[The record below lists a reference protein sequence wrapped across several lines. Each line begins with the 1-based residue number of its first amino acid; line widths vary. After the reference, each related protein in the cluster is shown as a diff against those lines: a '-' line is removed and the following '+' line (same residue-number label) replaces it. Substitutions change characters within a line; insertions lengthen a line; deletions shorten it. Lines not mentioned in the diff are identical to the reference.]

1 MPSTALPLDQQ
12 LVIVTGASRG
22 LGAAIARAFLRE
34 GARVVVNYLNSE
46 AAARELAAT
55 APTAPWP
62 RGPTCAT
69 PTRWPPWWRAP
80 ASTSVC
86 RSAR

>member
-46 AAARELAAT
+46 AAARGAK
-55 APTAPWP
+55 
-62 RGPTCAT
+62 
-69 PTRWPPWWRAP
+69 
-80 ASTSVC
+80 
-86 RSAR
+86 

>member
-12 LVIVTGASRG
+12 LVIVIVTGASRG

-46 AAARELAAT
+46 AAARGAK
-55 APTAPWP
+55 
-62 RGPTCAT
+62 
-69 PTRWPPWWRAP
+69 
-80 ASTSVC
+80 
-86 RSAR
+86 

>member
-55 APTAPWP
+55 APD
-62 RGPTCAT
+62 
-69 PTRWPPWWRAP
+69 RAL
-80 ASTSVC
+80 A
-86 RSAR
+86 ARADVRD